1 MADQD
6 VSGGKTS
13 RTSAAI
19 ATRVVTD
26 PAPQAVYQTAR
37 YGTFTY
43 TVPNLTPGGRYTV
56 RLHFAE
62 TYWSAAGKRV
72 FNVAINNTPVLR
84 HFDIYA
90 AAGGADRAI
99 VKAFTT
105 TASSSGI
112 ISITYTSVVDNA
124 HSNGLE
130 IMQATGHGR
139 QATAAR
145 R

>member
-1 MADQD
+1 MADRD

-13 RTSAAI
+13 RTSKAI
-19 ATRVVTD
+19 DTRGVIN

-43 TVPNLTPGGRYTV
+43 TVPNLTPGSRYTV

-62 TYWSAAGKRV
+62 TYWSVAGKRV
-72 FNVAINNTPVLR
+72 FNVAINNTLVLR

-99 VKAFTT
+99 VKAFTA
-105 TASSSGI
+105 TASSGGI
-112 ISITYTSVVDNA
+112 ISITYTGVVDYAN
-124 HSNGLE
+124 SNGLE
-130 IMQATGHGR
+130 IIQTTGDGR

-145 R
+145 K